1 MLFILWSTLFKI
13 PFIKLLFLLR
23 RFSNAFFNSRV
34 LISFSPYLNS
44 NFKKILSYVLK
55 NIWNKFS
62 FAVFGLPRILIMLF
76 QFDLVH
82 VWITLFVF
90 SVEGFINK
98 LYPIFWFTYLICAKH
113 KSNWKM
119 IWNISFYYTRPGLNA
134 TYYSVWWP
142 IAKKNEIKN
151 ENKKN
156 EKIKNILFRKKTPQI
171 YHGLWVPNLKIFLFK
186 K

>member
-1 MLFILWSTLFKI
+1 MQCLDCPGSWWCCSI
-13 PFIKLLFLLR
+13 
-23 RFSNAFFNSRV
+23 
-34 LISFSPYLNS
+34 
-44 NFKKILSYVLK
+44 
-55 NIWNKFS
+55 
-62 FAVFGLPRILIMLF
+62 

-98 LYPIFWFTYLICAKH
+98 LYPIFWFTYFICAKH

-151 ENKKN
+151 ENKKI
-156 EKIKNILFRKKTPQI
+156 EKIKNILFRKKTPQN
-171 YHGLWVPNLKIFLFK
+171 YHGLWVPTLIIFLFK
-186 K
+186 KKKQIIMAHECQIWYLKNFPLEITISTVVELIDEI